1 MTDLLPLNPDELLST
16 TRAVRKRL
24 DLDRPV
30 PLELIRE
37 ALAVALQAPSGSNSQ
52 QWQWIVLTDPEV
64 KARVAGFYRQAYLPY
79 RESRPEPATPAQARL
94 AASAD
99 YLAEFMAQVPVLVIG
114 AINVGGDLP
123 QGNQAGLWG
132 SVLPAAWSLAL
143 ALRARGLGT
152 AWTTL
157 HLRYEREVAEVL
169 GIPGEVRQGV
179 LLPVAYTKGTDFKP
193 GPRADLDQV
202 VHVNGW

>member
-1 MTDLLPLNPDELLST
+1 
-16 TRAVRKRL
+16 VRKRL

-99 YLAEFMAQVPVLVIG
+99 YLADFMGQVPVLVIG
-114 AINVGGDLP
+114 AIDVGGDLP
-123 QGNQAGLWG
+123 DGNQAGIWG

-157 HLRYEREVAEVL
+157 HLRYEREVAELL
-169 GIPGEVRQGV
+169 GIPAEVRQGV